1 MFRHSLRFTLVAL
14 IVQSALLAAAD
25 EKAPFWKASGS
36 QGAVV
41 AGKADAAD
49 AAIEILHR
57 GNAVDATVAALL
69 VLSVSDSA
77 NFCFGGEVPIMV
89 YDARR
94 KVVEVLSGQGTAPR
108 LAAVDYFQRQKGGHI
123 PGGGDPT
130 TAAVPAALDACL
142 TALDRYGTLSF
153 AEAAQ
158 PMQRLLEQS
167 NTGWRADLGKT
178 IGRLV
183 QAEKGSCERR
193 RGLRL
198 VADYF
203 YRGPIAREIDAWS
216 RQHGGLLRYGDLA
229 THVTRVE
236 EPVSIEYRGY
246 TILKCGPWTQGPC
259 LLATLRLLEPLNLKA
274 MGHNRPDYVHALV
287 EAMKLGLADRDAYY
301 ADPLLVDVPLES
313 LLSPRYADLRRPL
326 LDMARA
332 SLELRPGDPIA
343 GRALLGQ
350 MPQAYRL
357 PPDGLIQDTTTC
369 VVADREGNVVAATP
383 SGWGGVMAGRTGVML
398 GSRLRSFNTWPG
410 HPNCIQPGKR
420 PRITLSPT
428 LVLRGGKPVTAISV
442 AGGDQQD
449 QVTLQLLLDWI
460 EFGLGPADAVTAPRF
475 ITNHYVGSFN
485 QTPPQLGSLLV
496 EESLGKETIDAL
508 SARGHRIQCGKPPF
522 GSPVMLVVDPVT
534 GRKQAAGDPKAG
546 RHARAYP

>member
-25 EKAPFWKASGS
+25 EKAAFWKASGS

-41 AGKADAAD
+41 AGKAEAAD

-57 GNAVDATVAALL
+57 GNAVDATVAAIL

-77 NFCFGGEVPIMV
+77 NFCFGGEVPILV

-108 LAAVDYFQRQKGGHI
+108 LATVDYFQRQKGGHI

-167 NTGWRADLGKT
+167 NTGWRADLSKT

-216 RQHGGLLRYGDLA
+216 
-229 THVTRVE
+229 
-236 EPVSIEYRGY
+236 P
-246 TILKCGPWTQGPC
+246 
-259 LLATLRLLEPLNLKA
+259 
-274 MGHNRPDYVHALV
+274 
-287 EAMKLGLADRDAYY
+287 
-301 ADPLLVDVPLES
+301 
-313 LLSPRYADLRRPL
+313 
-326 LDMARA
+326 
-332 SLELRPGDPIA
+332 
-343 GRALLGQ
+343 
-350 MPQAYRL
+350 
-357 PPDGLIQDTTTC
+357 
-369 VVADREGNVVAATP
+369 
-383 SGWGGVMAGRTGVML
+383 
-398 GSRLRSFNTWPG
+398 
-410 HPNCIQPGKR
+410 
-420 PRITLSPT
+420 
-428 LVLRGGKPVTAISV
+428 
-442 AGGDQQD
+442 
-449 QVTLQLLLDWI
+449 
-460 EFGLGPADAVTAPRF
+460 
-475 ITNHYVGSFN
+475 
-485 QTPPQLGSLLV
+485 
-496 EESLGKETIDAL
+496 
-508 SARGHRIQCGKPPF
+508 
-522 GSPVMLVVDPVT
+522 
-534 GRKQAAGDPKAG
+534 
-546 RHARAYP
+546 